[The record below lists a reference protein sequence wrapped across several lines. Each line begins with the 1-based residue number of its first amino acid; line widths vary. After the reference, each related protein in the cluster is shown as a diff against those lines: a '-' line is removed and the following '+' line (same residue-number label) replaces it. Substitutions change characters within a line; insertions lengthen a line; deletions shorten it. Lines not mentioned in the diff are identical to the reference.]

1 MGDYEQAAKTWDR
14 IIDLLGHEWGQTEE
28 MEIVHAREE
37 KTRLLS
43 RAKTGSGTGTVSEN

>member
-43 RAKTGSGTGTVSEN
+43 RAKTGSGTGAVSEN